1 MTMKSYSLSLN
12 TYKQKKRNNYNEQ
25 EKNQIQLLLLIGIC
39 IAYVSASV
47 IPDAVFVELDHD
59 LHDVGEKALEAR
71 HVS

>member
-1 MTMKSYSLSLN
+1 MN
-12 TYKQKKRNNYNEQ
+12 KK
-25 EKNQIQLLLLIGIC
+25 KKQIQLLLLIGIC